1 MVGPLTLDLRSREI
15 LREIIRT
22 YISTGRAVGSRSIS
36 KKSKSHL
43 GAASIRNIMADLE
56 EAGYLRQPHHSAG
69 RIPTDKGYRLYV
81 DSLMEKRQLTS
92 NEVGRIHETLVP
104 QRSDSFE
111 GLMEKTS
118 HLLSTFSNNVG
129 IVLAPSISMTVLHH
143 IQFLKLSS
151 NRILTVLVGK
161 SGVVQNKVIR
171 IEDDISQE
179 DLDRAGRYLTEE
191 YGGKTLPVIRTELQ
205 RLLAQE
211 RAQYDRMLKQI
222 SQFYATAFEGENASQ
237 AIYLDGASNIISQP
251 EFADSTRIRVLFETF
266 EHRDKLIRIISECI
280 RDETSGVRILIGK
293 ETGIPSMQDC
303 TLIASPYTF
312 DSQVAGSLGI
322 LGPTRLEYGKNIMLV
337 DYVARLFGNLLS
349 RT

>member
-1 MVGPLTLDLRSREI
+1 MAGSISLDVRSQEI
-15 LREIIRT
+15 LKEVIRT
-22 YISTGRAVGSRSIS
+22 YISTGRAVGSRAIS
-36 KKSKSHL
+36 KKSSSHL

-56 EAGYLRQPHHSAG
+56 EAGYLQQPHHSAG

-81 DSLMEKRQLTS
+81 DSLVEKRRLTPS
-92 NEVGRIHETLVP
+92 EVGRIHETLGS
-104 QRSDSFE
+104 QRIGSFE

-118 HLLSTFSNNVG
+118 HLLSSFSNNVG
-129 IVLAPSISMTVLHH
+129 IVLAPSISMTVLQD

-151 NRILTVLVGK
+151 GRILAILVGK

-191 YGGKTLPVIRTELQ
+191 YSGKTLPVIRTELQ
-205 RLLAQE
+205 RLLVQE

-222 SQFYATAFEGENASQ
+222 SLFYASAFEGDNPSQ
-237 AIYLDGASNIISQP
+237 AIYMDGASNIISQP
-251 EFADSTRIRVLFETF
+251 EFADNNRMRILFETF
-266 EHRDKLIRIISECI
+266 EHRGKLIRIISECI
-280 RDETSGVRILIGK
+280 RDETSGVRIIIGK

-303 TLIASPYTF
+303 TLIASPYSF
-312 DSQVAGSLGI
+312 DSHVAGSLGI

-337 DYVARLFGNLLS
+337 DYVARLFGSILS
-349 RT
+349 KA